1 MHPRPHGNISFPQFL
16 ISIPKTKL
24 QITPGPLLTPHPCRR
39 GQHRRRL
46 HGVPSGVIYLQCQ
59 LGVLA
64 MPDRRQLLR
73 CAPLPHTERS
83 LLTLTRAFEL
93 RAFRSWQQTCM
104 ISDQRQRRDLPP
116 AVGPNAGDRS
126 QTFTSWLCHSAPD
139 RSAARRCTVWLEFN
153 RWPPALPPVKC
164 RPRPRN
170 AQCMRLAGGARVVPQ
185 DGYWHSA
192 ANSTELH
199 VCPRRG
205 ACKCA
210 SGSQTSTFQRVHGT
224 PVLSC
229 VTCGGFYHCCRALTR
244 SPLKLT

>member
-153 RWPPALPPVKC
+153 RWPPAFTTCKVSAQTQKRSMHATGRWREGRATGRVLAFSGQLHRAARLSPP
-164 RPRPRN
+164 R
-170 AQCMRLAGGARVVPQ
+170 RLQVRFREPDFNFPEGSWHTLCCLVSPVEGFTTVVVP
-185 DGYWHSA
+185 
-192 ANSTELH
+192 
-199 VCPRRG
+199 
-205 ACKCA
+205 
-210 SGSQTSTFQRVHGT
+210 
-224 PVLSC
+224 
-229 VTCGGFYHCCRALTR
+229 
-244 SPLKLT
+244 